1 MLRWFESN
9 PAQNSKDF
17 IFNSYNPVIFLI
29 IKTVVEI
36 TKMIKKIT
44 KTLSLGSL
52 NKFLI
57 GVIIIKIRPITLLKK
72 NLG

>member
-29 IKTVVEI
+29 IITVVEI
-36 TKMIKKIT
+36 TKIIKKIT
-44 KTLSLGSL
+44 KALSLGSL

>member
-17 IFNSYNPVIFLI
+17 IFNCYNPVIFLI

-36 TKMIKKIT
+36 TKIVKKIT
-44 KTLSLGSL
+44 KALSLGSL
-52 NKFLI
+52 NKLLM
-57 GVIIIKIRPITLLKK
+57 GVIIIKIRPMTLLKK